1 MRGLLHLGVALASAA
16 TLAAAV
22 ASAGSADGGPRVGP
36 AAEPGP
42 VASLEPARTAA
53 LWSRLVETR
62 MLRSD
67 AAAECRPL
75 RAVFYAASDWL
86 RLATKL
92 AERRST
98 CTEYYISVPPL
109 VADKTQPRGNQAS
122 RIRALGPNFHALA
135 EIHFATWTRWVASTG
150 SSWHTAGVT
159 ARERMATAGY
169 DVAQGDSWVLN
180 ELTSAVRRGDGNAR
194 ANVREFLRGLYEGDG
209 TRPTKGAV
217 FVIGFGQRT
226 GDVSA
231 YQNTLQNWLGDS
243 AFWTDMATYVSDW
256 SQEVYGDVR
265 SYAIP
270 GTPQSARRDYLND
283 YLQHKLVLAGAGPET
298 IEPARAYLREAY
310 SPLANAAWPRE
321 GGWGWTMVSVE
332 QMSAYVSAQVH
343 AMRYFSATAGQARDH
358 WGFAWAPRNTTG
370 LPNAD
375 FGAQTGAVLDRLAAA
390 VRDSGDAVDPADPGS
405 AACGPPGQ
413 NVWCVGDHAEGRP
426 NEAWKSFRGW
436 TQAVLTVAAPAQA
449 ITAGAPSGPISLSL
463 STSTGLPVPNR
474 TALTVTL
481 GSSSAQGRL
490 SPSPAGPWTPTLTLS
505 LPIGTSAASFH
516 YLDTRAGQHI
526 LTASAAGATNGT
538 QTVTVAPAAPA
549 AVRVAPPAGEM
560 RVRGLRRLTATAT
573 DPYGNAVPASFT
585 WRVTPPTLGKIV
597 PGPAGTAT
605 FTAGR
610 LVRRGIVDV
619 SAGTAAGTIEGS
631 AHVTVTS
638 ARLRIGSVAYRRI
651 RSGVEV
657 TVTARDGARR
667 PVSRAL
673 VAVLVRRDGERHFTG
688 RKATGASGRTR
699 YAIRTRGQGCFTV
712 TVTTVRAAGFKWDG
726 RTPRNRFCRS

>member
-1 MRGLLHLGVALASAA
+1 MRLGLSLALFLALAAS
-16 TLAAAV
+16 LA
-22 ASAGSADGGPRVGP
+22 SADGGALP
-36 AAEPGP
+36 AAEPLP
-42 VASLEPARTAA
+42 VPSLEPAKTAA
-53 LWSRLVETR
+53 LWNRLVSAPAS
-62 MLRSD
+62 RSR

-92 AERRST
+92 AATRST
-98 CTEYYISVPPL
+98 CADYHVSIPPL
-109 VADKTQPRGNQAS
+109 VADKTQPRPNQAW

-135 EIHFATWTRWVASTG
+135 EIHFATWSRWVASTG
-150 SSWHTAGVT
+150 NTWHAAGVT
-159 ARERMATAGY
+159 ARQRMAAAGY

-194 ANVREFLRGLYEGDG
+194 MNIRELLRGLYEGDG

-231 YQNTLQNWLGDS
+231 YQDTLQNWLGDS

-265 SYAIP
+265 SFAIP
-270 GTPQSARRDYLND
+270 ATAQSVRRDYLND

-310 SPLANAAWPRE
+310 SPLANAAWPRDS
-321 GGWGWTMVSVE
+321 GWGWTMVPVE
-332 QMSAYVSAQVH
+332 QMTAYVSAQVH
-343 AMRYFSATAGQARDH
+343 AMRFFSATAGQARDH

-370 LPNAD
+370 LSNAD
-375 FGAQTGAVLDRLAAA
+375 FGAQTGAVLDRLSAA
-390 VRDSGDAVDPADPGS
+390 VRDSGESADPADPGS

-426 NEAWKSFRGW
+426 NEAWKSFRAW
-436 TQAVLTVAAPAQA
+436 TQAVLTVAAPTQA
-449 ITAGAPSGPISLSL
+449 ITAGAPSAPISLSL
-463 STSTGLPVPNR
+463 ATSTGLSVPNR

-481 GSSSAQGRL
+481 SSSSAQGRF
-490 SPSPAGPWTPTLTLS
+490 SASPAGPWTPTLALTL
-505 LPIGTSAASFH
+505 PVGTAAAAFH
-516 YLDTRAGQHI
+516 YLDTLAGSHV
-526 LTASAAGATNGT
+526 LTASAAGATSGT
-538 QTVTVAPAAPA
+538 QTVTVAPAGPT
-549 AVRVAPPAGEM
+549 AVRVTPVVREI
-560 RVRGLRRLTATAT
+560 RVRETRRFTATAT

-585 WRVTPPTLGKIV
+585 WKVTPAALGRIV

-605 FTAGR
+605 FTAAR
-610 LVRRGIVDV
+610 LVRKGIVDV
-619 SAGTAAGTIEGS
+619 SAATAVGAIEGS
-631 AHVTVTS
+631 AHLTVIP
-638 ARLRIGSVAYRRI
+638 ARLRIRSVAYRRI

-657 TVTARDGARR
+657 TVSARDGARR

-673 VAVLVRRDGERHFTG
+673 VAVLVRREGERHFTG

-699 YAIRTRGQGCFTV
+699 YAIRVRGEGCFTV
-712 TVTTVRAAGFKWDG
+712 TVTRVHAAGFTWDG
-726 RTPRNRFCRS
+726 RTPRNRFCVRR